1 MRRRLVLSS
10 TALFLAAAASGWL
23 SSAPRQ
29 EDPSALVGLE
39 ANADRGR
46 LVFHA
51 GGCASCHAA
60 EGASGDA
67 MLLLTGGQAFP
78 SAFGTFRASNI
89 SSDPVYGIGGWSA
102 QDLLNAMR
110 AGVSPDGRHY
120 YPAFPYA
127 SYARAGAQDI
137 LDLHAYLM
145 TLPAS
150 DAPKLPHETVFPFG
164 IRRGIGLWKI
174 LNLSNEWVVTGDLSP
189 VAERGRYLAEALG
202 HCGECHTPRG
212 PLGGS
217 DRTRW
222 LAGAPDPSGRGRV
235 PGIAPGDLDW
245 SEAEI
250 AAYLE
255 DGFTPD
261 FDTAGGSMAAVIENT
276 SRLTDEDRAAI
287 AAYLKSMPAVE

>member
-1 MRRRLVLSS
+1 MHRRHVLW
-10 TALFLAAAASGWL
+10 TTVLLLAAASSGWL
-23 SSAPRQ
+23 LSAPRTAN
-29 EDPSALVGLE
+29 PSALEGLE
-39 ANADRGR
+39 ANAERGR

-60 EGASGDA
+60 EGASGEA

-78 SAFGTFRASNI
+78 SDFGTFRAPNI
-89 SSDPVYGIGGWSA
+89 SPDPVHGIGGWSA

-127 SYARAGAQDI
+127 SYARASAQDI

-145 TLPAS
+145 TLPTS
-150 DAPKLPHETVFPFG
+150 GAPNLPHETVFPFG

-174 LNLSNEWVVTGDLSP
+174 PHLSDEWVVPGDLGP
-189 VAERGRYLAEALG
+189 VAERGRYLVEALG

-212 PLGGS
+212 PLGGQ
-217 DRTRW
+217 DRSRW

-235 PGIAPGDLDW
+235 PSIASGDLDW

-250 AAYLE
+250 AAYLQ

-276 SRLTDEDRAAI
+276 ARLTDEDRAAI
-287 AAYLKSMPAVE
+287 AAYLKVVPAVE

>member
-1 MRRRLVLSS
+1 MRRRLVLSA
-10 TALFLAAAASGWL
+10 TALFLAAAVSGWL
-23 SSAPRQ
+23 SSAPRLA
-29 EDPSALVGLE
+29 DPSALAGLE
-39 ANADRGR
+39 ANAERGR

-78 SAFGTFRASNI
+78 SGFGSFSAPNI
-89 SSDPVYGIGGWSA
+89 SPDPVYGIGGWSA

-120 YPAFPYA
+120 YPAFPYP
-127 SYARAGAQDI
+127 SYARASSQDI

-150 DAPKLPHETVFPFG
+150 DAPNLPHKTVFPFG

-174 LNLSNEWVVTGDLSP
+174 LHLSNDWVVTGDLSP
-189 VAERGRYLAEALG
+189 VAERGRYLVEALG

-222 LAGAPDPSGRGRV
+222 LVGAPDPSGQGRV
-235 PGIAPGDLDW
+235 PSIAPGDLDW

-250 AAYLE
+250 AAYLK

-261 FDTAGGSMAAVIENT
+261 FDTVGGSMAAVIENT
-276 SRLTDEDRAAI
+276 ARLTDEDRAAI
-287 AAYLKSMPAVE
+287 AAYLKSVRAVE